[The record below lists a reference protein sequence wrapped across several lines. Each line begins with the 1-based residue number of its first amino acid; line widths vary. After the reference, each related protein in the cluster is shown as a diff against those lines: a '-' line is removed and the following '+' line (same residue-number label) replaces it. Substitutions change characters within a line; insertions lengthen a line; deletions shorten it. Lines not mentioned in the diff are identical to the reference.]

1 MTHHTHLHRPLLAAM
16 LAGVLALCS
25 SAAAAAPA
33 VKVSVPSQEQRGG
46 QALPLSGYWYG
57 AEATGRRPAV
67 LLLHGCGGPY
77 DGRGELSRRMRDYS
91 ALLNEQGW
99 HVLVLDSLS
108 TRGEKELCTQRIGT
122 RAVTMT
128 NRRLDTLGAL
138 AWLAQR
144 PDVDASRLA
153 LIGWSNGGS
162 TVLASSNLA
171 HAEVAQGQ
179 PKPRALVAF
188 YPGCEAELKRGYQPS
203 APLQLLVG
211 AADDWTPAQPCEA
224 LAAAAPAPAQIA
236 IESYAGAYHGFD
248 SQAPVKLRKD
258 VPNGVHPG
266 QGVHVGGNA
275 AALAASRERLLAF
288 LKAQL
293 Q

>member
-1 MTHHTHLHRPLLAAM
+1 MAT
-16 LAGVLALCS
+16 VLALCS
-25 SAAAAAPA
+25 WAAAAAPA
-33 VKVSVPSQEQRGG
+33 VQVSVPSLEQRGA
-46 QALPLSGYWYG
+46 QALTLRAYWYAVEG
-57 AEATGRRPAV
+57 AGRRPAV

-77 DGRGELSRRMRDYS
+77 DARGELSLRMRDYG

-108 TRGEKELCTQRIGT
+108 ARGEKELCTQRIGT
-122 RAVTMT
+122 RAVTMA

-138 AWLAQR
+138 AWLAR
-144 PDVDASRLA
+144 RSDVDAGRLA
-153 LIGWSNGGS
+153 LVGWSNGGS

-171 HAEVAQGQ
+171 HAEVAQAL

-188 YPGCEAELKRGYQPS
+188 YPGCEAELKRGYQAS

-224 LAAAAPAPAQIA
+224 LAAAATAPAQIA

-275 AALAASRERLLAF
+275 TALSASRERLLAF